1 MGSEILETRSPLPS
15 PEHSP
20 PTSFHTP
27 SMELVSDPTDLLDI
41 PLQPLDPEDEA
52 PPTSPDPSSS
62 PPLPPNPNYTNHTD
76 GNPWANTPVVLESVE
91 DYLASNRTETLSGN
105 SDEKVRASSETL
117 GEEGGE
123 EGDEE
128 DEEDPSLETGQDG
141 SNNTRGEEDKKER
154 RETDEVPP
162 TRNKRKKRTN
172 AESRETREPGEPI
185 LLTTSITTTYA
196 KDLHELCQS
205 HVRLAPIFAFEQNKP
220 QEFTVVLK
228 LVGPLETKE
237 IAVDGIFPSKR
248 HAKEA
253 AAALGIEYVRDL
265 PKDTSS
271 RLFTMEQ
278 EPENW
283 VGLLSGIFTSPLWMT
298 TFPSPSPSPSP
309 SPPPFRTAY
318 MHACKII
325 QMQITETKRNQTCA
339 TESRFDPNTPTMLL
353 LAPAIP
359 AKSD

>member
-1 MGSEILETRSPLPS
+1 MASEILETGSPLPS

-27 SMELVSDPTDLLDI
+27 SMELVSDPPDLDI

-62 PPLPPNPNYTNHTD
+62 LPLPPNPNYTNRT
-76 GNPWANTPVVLESVE
+76 GENPWVSTSVLLESVE
-91 DYLASNRTETLSGN
+91 SYLVSNRTESLSGRF
-105 SDEKVRASSETL
+105 DEKGEVSSETL
-117 GEEGGE
+117 GEE
-123 EGDEE
+123 E
-128 DEEDPSLETGQDG
+128 DEEDTPLGTGQDG
-141 SNNTRGEEDKKER
+141 NNNTRGEEDKKGR
-154 RETDEVPP
+154 RGIDGAPP
-162 TRNKRKKRTN
+162 PKGKRKKRTN

-205 HVRLAPIFAFEQNKP
+205 HVRLAPIFTFEQNKP

-228 LVGPLETKE
+228 LAGPLETKE
-237 IAVDGIFPSKR
+237 IPVEGIFPSKR

-265 PKDTSS
+265 PKDGSS

-283 VGLLSGIFTSPLWMT
+283 VGLLSGIFTS
-298 TFPSPSPSPSP
+298 SP
-309 SPPPFRTAY
+309 FG
-318 MHACKII
+318 
-325 QMQITETKRNQTCA
+325 
-339 TESRFDPNTPTMLL
+339 
-353 LAPAIP
+353 
-359 AKSD
+359 